1 MLKNNVTIRIR
12 MLSIGDY
19 PVDKRL
25 LVDMINVGYDKTI
38 K

>member
-12 MLSIGDY
+12 QLSMGDY
-19 PVDKRL
+19 QVGKRS
-25 LVDMINVGYDKTI
+25 LVDMINVVQDK